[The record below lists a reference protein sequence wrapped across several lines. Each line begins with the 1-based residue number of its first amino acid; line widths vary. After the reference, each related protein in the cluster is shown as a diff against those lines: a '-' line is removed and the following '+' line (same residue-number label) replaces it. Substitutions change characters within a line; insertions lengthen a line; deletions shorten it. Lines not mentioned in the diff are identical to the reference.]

1 MRIGTIRAV
10 LRGSVQPL
18 GQTTSG
24 IDKFPVQGQVGVDPL
39 GLVGDAQADLRSHGG
54 IDKAVH
60 CYSWA
65 HYSTWREELPANSL
79 LDAPGAFGEN
89 LSIDGLDE
97 NTVCIGDRWRVGSAV
112 FVVSQGRQPCFKLN
126 LRFGVPDM
134 ALRVQNSLRAGWYL
148 RVAETGVVKAG
159 DEIEL
164 LDRPYPDYSL
174 ATLLALIRDRV
185 TDSRRLTP
193 VLALP
198 LPEKWQRLFSRRL
211 DTGQSEDWKKRL
223 QGVEA
228 LSPGKP

>member
-18 GQTTSG
+18 GRTTSG
-24 IDKFPVQGQVGVDPL
+24 IDKYPVQGQVRVEPL
-39 GLVGDAQADLRSHGG
+39 GLVGDEQADLRSHGG

-65 HYSTWREELPANSL
+65 HYMSWRKELAANNL
-79 LDAPGAFGEN
+79 FDAPGAFGEN

-97 NTVCIGDRWRVGSAV
+97 NTICIGDRWRVGSAL

-148 RVAETGVVKAG
+148 SVAETGELKSG

-164 LDRPYPDYSL
+164 LERPYPNYSI
-174 ATLLALIRDRV
+174 ASLLALIRDRV
-185 TDSRRLTP
+185 TDPLRLQP

-211 DTGQSEDWKKRL
+211 NTGQSEDWKNRL
-223 QGVEA
+223 QGV
-228 LSPGKP
+228 GQ